1 VVAPDQIV
9 HQGVD
14 LRSLNGCLRTALTT
28 QATCTARTAG
38 PARTTRTTRTAG
50 TAGTAGTARP
60 TLAAASLRTTLITQG
75 YQRIHEILLDHFS
88 VIVSI

>member
-1 VVAPDQIV
+1 MNRVLRLRFAP
-9 HQGVD
+9 
-14 LRSLNGCLRTALTT
+14 ALSST
-28 QATCTARTAG
+28 
-38 PARTTRTTRTAG
+38 RTTRTTRTAG